1 MNYSASRACRIHEV
15 KQWNIET
22 DVLIVGFGAAGACAA
37 IEAAQAGAKVTLIE
51 TAAGSGGTTALA
63 GGEIYVGGHG
73 GTLQQKTAGFSDAT
87 EDFYRYMLMAGG
99 PNVDAA
105 KVRLYA
111 DNALA
116 NFEWLQTHGVEY
128 KNSFI
133 PERIVEPTTDD
144 CLIWSGSEEAYPFVE
159 KAKPCPRGHTP
170 KWMGFG
176 GGRYL
181 MDKLT
186 ESVNRLGVDVRY
198 GTRAL
203 ALIADEN
210 NRVCGLVLR
219 SAGDVI
225 FARARKGVILCAG
238 GFIMNRD
245 MVQRHVPF
253 LMRSNS
259 PLGTVDDGS
268 GIQMG
273 VSVGAAAINMHE
285 GFVTVPWYPPSSLVK
300 GIFINSNGQRFINED
315 CYHGRVTHYIMQQP
329 DNRIFLLQDNSTYQR
344 GEMADLSKIDIA
356 AVGDTWEE
364 VEAELGLP
372 HNSLVSTVNIYNEY
386 AAKGEDP
393 LFRKAKKWLKPLN
406 EGPFV
411 ALDCNI
417 EHCFYASF
425 TLGGLDTLPTGEVL
439 TADREIIPGLYAAG
453 RTACGLPRWG
463 AGYSSGLSIAD
474 AIFFGREAGKRIAAA
489 ADL

>member
-1 MNYSASRACRIHEV
+1 MNYSANRACRLHEV
-15 KQWNIET
+15 KQWDIET

-63 GGEIYVGGHG
+63 GGEIYVGGNG
-73 GTLQQKTAGFSDAT
+73 GTLQQKTAGFSDTT
-87 EDFYRYMLMAGG
+87 EDFYQYLLMAGG
-99 PNVDAA
+99 PNVDAG
-105 KVRLYA
+105 KVLLYA
-111 DNALA
+111 DNALT
-116 NFEWLQTHGVEY
+116 NFEWLQTQGIEY
-128 KNSFI
+128 KNSYI
-133 PERIVEPTTDD
+133 ADKIIEPATDD
-144 CLIWSGSEEAYPFVE
+144 CLIWCGSEEAYPFAE

-181 MDKLT
+181 MDKLA
-186 ESVNRLGVDVRY
+186 ESVNRLGVDIRY

-210 NRVCGLVLR
+210 NRVRGLVLR
-219 SAGDVI
+219 CDGKVQ

-238 GFIMNRD
+238 GFIMNRE
-245 MVQRHVPF
+245 MVQRHAPF
-253 LMRSNS
+253 LLRSNS
-259 PLGTVDDGS
+259 PIGTIDDGS

-273 VSVGAAAINMHE
+273 MSVGAAAINMHE
-285 GFVTVPWYPPSSLVK
+285 GFTTLPWYPPSSLVK
-300 GIFINSNGQRFINED
+300 GIFINGNGQRFINED
-315 CYHGRVTHYIMQQP
+315 CYHGRVTQHILQQP
-329 DNRIFLLQDNSTYQR
+329 GNRIFLLQDNSTYAR
-344 GEMADLSKIDIA
+344 GDMADLSKIDIA
-356 AVGDTWEE
+356 AVGESWEE

-372 HNSLVSTVNIYNEY
+372 RNALVSTVNIYNEY
-386 AAKGEDP
+386 AAQGEDP
-393 LFRKAKKWLKPLN
+393 LFHKAKKWLKPLN

-417 EHCFYASF
+417 ERCFYPSF

-439 TADREIIPGLYAAG
+439 NEGREIIPGLYAAG

-463 AGYSSGLSIAD
+463 AGYSSGMSIAD
-474 AIFFGREAGKRIAAA
+474 ATFFGREAGKKAAA
-489 ADL
+489 AAPL